1 MKASAIGS
9 GGIGMKGSKR
19 DRWLKDGVRESKKHF
34 KALWNRRVRY
44 SSKICGS
51 TYKKIAGRKAM
62 LMYVP

>member
-1 MKASAIGS
+1 
-9 GGIGMKGSKR
+9 MKGSKR

-34 KALWNRRVRY
+34 KSLWNRRVRY